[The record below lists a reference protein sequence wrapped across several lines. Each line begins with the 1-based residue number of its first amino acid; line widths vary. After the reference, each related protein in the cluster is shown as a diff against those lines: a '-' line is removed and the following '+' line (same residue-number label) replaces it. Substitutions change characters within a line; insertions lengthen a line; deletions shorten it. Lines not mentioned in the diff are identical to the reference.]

1 MSQDSTISQIS
12 VRSFSGEQ
20 EELQKAI
27 QDLFQGK
34 ISANAVSNMVSLLT
48 HKLEERQYKMEQA
61 IEDKSV
67 LLKQGPLITQNLQNI
82 QKIQSLLASAKVAIL
97 GAIEKQIAERVT
109 EETQK
114 AAAKENKRLIETMM
128 DNLNSKITAIN
139 GNKSISN
146 VDKQILLN
154 NLLNEVYQL
163 QNFSETQKE
172 QGRIDDIALYNVTK
186 VFWKSFV
193 SSSSSAFSS
202 VTNMG
207 SSVGSS
213 IISLVNAGTQLTLT
227 AITTQIINVGGTQSP
242 IASAAIH
249 ALDSVSPEAGLLVKA
264 LPLIYHGVNDLNK
277 ILSQLVSDFT
287 GTNTSTVNLDNNN
300 NNTINDNL
308 EMVSDI
314 IEQPIIND
322 IMDNA
327 SSNLASSNLE
337 NIDTLSQ
344 TLVESNASETS
355 FKSMNNTIIE
365 LPKPDSNMEISNNE
379 EVHNT
384 FIQNTEP
391 SPEKRKRNYSEYD
404 DNSQLSD
411 VTVDN
416 VDNVDNQTKR
426 QRMNTNLQENDG
438 LYDDLYGDI
447 YSDVD
452 IGGKRKRKGNRQ
464 SKRNQVNSKKTKRI
478 KNKKG
483 IKYNKKANKVTK
495 KGKKNNKTAK
505 RNMRR

>member
-34 ISANAVSNMVSLLT
+34 ISSNAVSNMVSLLT

-193 SSSSSAFSS
+193 SSSSSAVSS

-207 SSVGSS
+207 ASVGSS

-287 GTNTSTVNLDNNN
+287 GSNTSTVNLDNNN

-314 IEQPIIND
+314 IEQPVINN

-327 SSNLASSNLE
+327 SSNLE
-337 NIDTLSQ
+337 NVDKQDTLSQ

-365 LPKPDSNMEISNNE
+365 LPKPDSDMEISNNE

-391 SPEKRKRNYSEYD
+391 SPEKRKRNYSDYD

-416 VDNVDNQTKR
+416 VDNQTKR
-426 QRMNTNLQENDG
+426 QRMNTNPQENDG

-464 SKRNQVNSKKTKRI
+464 SKRIQVNSKKTKRI

-483 IKYNKKANKVTK
+483 IKYNKKANKITK
-495 KGKKNNKTAK
+495 KSKKHNKTSK
-505 RNMRR
+505 RKMRR